1 MTKLNILL
9 TIILLLAWVGLRA
22 NEYRQEKPVDDT
34 VKKTITYL
42 KDIPN
47 NQFSNYARIQIL
59 DKIMAK
65 SVNIDIKISEIY
77 QFKTLSLLVH
87 KCWQSKPEEKPE
99 NKALITVKEY
109 KKFDS
114 NQEDII
120 FNSWI
125 LSSSP
130 SISSMEHVIYDVTL
144 IKCFN
149 DND

>member
-109 KKFDS
+109 KK
-114 NQEDII
+114 I
-120 FNSWI
+120 
-125 LSSSP
+125 
-130 SISSMEHVIYDVTL
+130 
-144 IKCFN
+144 
-149 DND
+149 

>member
-1 MTKLNILL
+1 MTKLKIIL
-9 TIILLLAWVGLRA
+9 TITLLLAWRGLGA
-22 NEYRQEKPVDDT
+22 NEHNQEKPVDDAA
-34 VKKTITYL
+34 KKTITYL

-47 NQFSNYARIQIL
+47 NQFTNYARIQIL

-65 SVNIDIKISEIY
+65 SVDIDIKISEIY
-77 QFKTLSLLVH
+77 QFKALSLLVH

-109 KKFDS
+109 KKFNS
-114 NQEDII
+114 KQENII

-130 SISSMEHVIYDVTL
+130 SVSSMEHVIYDVTL

-149 DND
+149 NND